1 MCVSVCSCE
10 YTASC
15 AGVCVLRELS
25 VPVDVLCPRPRV
37 SGCAGVCICASVFA
51 WMHVDVLYVQIH
63 RNVFFIPGQCL
74 SKPL

>member
-1 MCVSVCSCE
+1 M
-10 YTASC
+10 
-15 AGVCVLRELS
+15 
-25 VPVDVLCPRPRV
+25 PVDVPCPRPRV

-51 WMHVDVLYVQIH
+51 WMHVDVLYVQLH